1 MTSKLEFTEII
12 DISPAISSQ
21 IAVFPGD
28 KSFEENFSL
37 QMNKGDNLTLSSMH
51 TTLHLGAHTDAPS
64 HYHASGESIEKRNL
78 SLYLGKTQVIA
89 VNVSRGERISMKHV
103 QGKEIVAPRVLFKTL
118 TFPNANQWNSDFA
131 ALSPEL
137 IEHLSQQKVQLVG
150 LDTPSVDLA
159 EDKELLTHNKIYE
172 KNMAILEG
180 VVLDHV
186 SEGVYQ
192 LIALPLKIIGADAT
206 PVRAVLLR

>member
-1 MTSKLEFTEII
+1 MTSELQFAEII
-12 DISPAISSQ
+12 DISPAISAQ

-37 QMNKGDNLTLSSMH
+37 QIGKGDNLTLSSIH

-78 SLYLGKTQVIA
+78 SQYLGQVQIIH
-89 VNVSRGERISMKHV
+89 VKISRGERVLVRHLE
-103 QGKEIVAPRVLFKTL
+103 GKEIIAPRVLFKTL
-118 TFPNANQWNSDFA
+118 TFPNPNQWNSDFA

-137 IEHLSQQKVQLVG
+137 IEYLATQKVGLVG

-159 EDKELLTHNKIYE
+159 EDKELLTHQKIYE

-192 LIALPLKIIGADAT
+192 LIALPLKIAGADAS

>member
-1 MTSKLEFTEII
+1 MTSSLEFTEII

-28 KSFEENFSL
+28 KKFEENFSL
-37 QMNKGDNLTLSSMH
+37 QINKGDNLTLSSIH
-51 TTLHLGAHTDAPS
+51 ATLHLGAHTDAPS
-64 HYHASGESIEKRNL
+64 HYHLSGESIEKRNL
-78 SLYLGKTQVIA
+78 SLYLGKTQVIH
-89 VNVSRGERISMKHV
+89 VNISRGKRVLMGHL
-103 QGKEIVAPRVLFKTL
+103 QDKEILAPRVLFKTL
-118 TFPNANQWNSDFA
+118 TYPNPNQWNADFA
-131 ALSPEL
+131 ALSPEI
-137 IEHLSQQKVQLVG
+137 IEYLAEKKVKLVG
-150 LDTPSVDLA
+150 LDTPSVDLS
-159 EDKELLTHNKIYE
+159 EDKELLTHKKIYE

-192 LIALPLKIIGADAT
+192 LIALPLKITGADAT